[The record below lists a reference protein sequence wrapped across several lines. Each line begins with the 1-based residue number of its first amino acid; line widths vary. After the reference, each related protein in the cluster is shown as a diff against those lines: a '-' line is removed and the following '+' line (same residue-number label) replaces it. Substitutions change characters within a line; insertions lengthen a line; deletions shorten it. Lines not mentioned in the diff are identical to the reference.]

1 MTYAFLTMFGVQP
14 NPNPNRKNR
23 GGELPQRAKEKRQG
37 CEMVTVTTSHIAL
50 FHRGHQISWGK
61 KSQFLPY
68 NGREGPRNRRL
79 GAVHAYS
86 TLPCY
91 CTQALT
97 PHPHMCMLL
106 LRTLQFWCSSLVV
119 QKGGS
124 EFKLHNLI
132 QVSLSL
138 GMKYHNKGCEVA
150 AVRTAF
156 SIRYIATPVTLFAIG
171 IDSQKNKVL
180 LLPVLG
186 RREYGSCGRRFCARC
201 LKMSQYHRNAN

>member
-1 MTYAFLTMFGVQP
+1 
-14 NPNPNRKNR
+14 
-23 GGELPQRAKEKRQG
+23 
-37 CEMVTVTTSHIAL
+37 MV
-50 FHRGHQISWGK
+50 
-61 KSQFLPY
+61 
-68 NGREGPRNRRL
+68 
-79 GAVHAYS
+79 
-86 TLPCY
+86 
-91 CTQALT
+91 
-97 PHPHMCMLL
+97 
-106 LRTLQFWCSSLVV
+106 LVV

-156 SIRYIATPVTLFAIG
+156 SIRYIAAPVTLFAIG

-186 RREYGSCGRRFCARC
+186 RRSLGTRPYMGIWVLWKKVLCQVPQNESVPQEC
-201 LKMSQYHRNAN
+201 